1 MRALLLNPNLPRS
14 ILTLEDSCK
23 ISGNRTLCPPLGLLT
38 VAALLPQE
46 WEFRLVDLNAR
57 HLTEADWDW
66 ADLVL
71 ISGMIIQKAGV
82 LSLVRQA
89 KQRGK
94 TSVVGGPYATSLGH
108 EVLEAGADFL
118 VRGEGEFAIPYFLAA
133 LEDNQPGG
141 VFEEDRKPEIT
152 ESPVPRFDLVNL
164 DDYLIMGIQ
173 TSRGCPFNCE
183 FCDVINLYGRV
194 PRHKTPDQVIRE
206 LETLYRLGWRREV
219 FISDDNFIGNKDHAR
234 AILNQLI
241 PWSKDHGEPFTFWTQ
256 TSVNLGQDLPLIDL
270 LTEAN
275 FSHVLLGVETPE
287 TDLLKQAAKY
297 QNFQDPLA
305 ESLGNIN
312 ARGLSM
318 VASFIIGFDGEKT
331 GTGDRICEFAEECGI
346 PIILLNLLQPLP
358 NTRLWDRLSQEGRL
372 LQGQTSGDFNNL
384 SFNYQPTRPREEI
397 MADFV
402 RVLDRLYDPSRY
414 LARTYRY
421 YLKMR
426 PTRQALARQRGEKPA
441 ESRRPDNPEP
451 ARAPISKDILGLI
464 NLIWR
469 QGIRP
474 PYRWQFWR
482 QLGGICRRNPSRYDS
497 YLLACAFGENLFSI
511 RRSILQQWADMKT
524 S

>member
-14 ILTLEDSCK
+14 LATLEASCK
-23 ISGNRTLCPPLGLLT
+23 IGGFPALSPPLGLLT

-94 TSVVGGPYATSLGH
+94 TSVVGGPYATSLSH
-108 EVLEAGADFL
+108 EVLDAGADFL
-118 VRGEGEFAIPYFLAA
+118 VRGEGELAIPYFLAA

-141 VFEEDRKPEIT
+141 VFQEERKPEMH

-164 DDYLIMGIQ
+164 DDYLSMGIQ

-194 PRHKTPDQVIRE
+194 PRHKTPDQVLRE

-219 FISDDNFIGNKDHAR
+219 FICDDNFIGNKDQAR
-234 AILNQLI
+234 AILQQLI
-241 PWSKDHGEPFTFWTQ
+241 PWSKNRGEPFAFWTQ
-256 TSVNLGQDLPLIDL
+256 TSVNLGQDVPLIDL
-270 LTEAN
+270 MTEAN

-287 TDLLKQAAKY
+287 PDLLKQAGKY
-297 QNFQDPLA
+297 QNLQNPLA

-312 ARGLSM
+312 AHGLSM
-318 VASFIIGFDGEKT
+318 VASFIIGFDGEKS

-346 PIILLNLLQPLP
+346 PIVLLALLQPLP

-372 LQGQTSGDFNNL
+372 LQGQTSGDFYDL

-397 MADFV
+397 LAEFV
-402 RVLDRLYDPSRY
+402 RALDRLYDPSRY

-426 PTRQALARQRGEKPA
+426 PTRRALARRRGEKPA

-451 ARAPISKDILGLI
+451 AAVHPQAKA
-464 NLIWR
+464 IWV
-469 QGIRP
+469 
-474 PYRWQFWR
+474 
-482 QLGGICRRNPSRYDS
+482 
-497 YLLACAFGENLFSI
+497 
-511 RRSILQQWADMKT
+511 
-524 S
+524 

>member
-14 ILTLEDSCK
+14 LATLEASCK
-23 ISGNRTLCPPLGLLT
+23 VSGFPALSPPLGLLT

-94 TSVVGGPYATSLGH
+94 TSVVGGPYATSLSH
-108 EVLEAGADFL
+108 EVLDAGADFL
-118 VRGEGEFAIPYFLAA
+118 VRGEGELAIPYFLAA

-141 VFEEDRKPEIT
+141 VFQEDRKPEIN

-164 DDYLIMGIQ
+164 EDYLSMGIQ

-194 PRHKTPDQVIRE
+194 PRHKTPDQVLRE

-219 FISDDNFIGNKDHAR
+219 FICDDNFIGNKDQAR
-234 AILNQLI
+234 AILQQLI
-241 PWSKDHGEPFTFWTQ
+241 PWSKNHGEPFAFWTQ
-256 TSVNLGQDLPLIDL
+256 TSVNLGQDVPLIDL

-287 TDLLKQAAKY
+287 TDLLKQAGKY
-297 QNFQDPLA
+297 QNLQNPLA

-312 ARGLSM
+312 AHGLSM
-318 VASFIIGFDGEKT
+318 LASFIIGFDGEKT
-331 GTGDRICEFAEECGI
+331 GTGDRICEFRGRVRHPHSSVGSAATATQY
-346 PIILLNLLQPLP
+346 PIVGPP
-358 NTRLWDRLSQEGRL
+358 VPGRPVAA
-372 LQGQTSGDFNNL
+372 GSD
-384 SFNYQPTRPREEI
+384 
-397 MADFV
+397 
-402 RVLDRLYDPSRY
+402 
-414 LARTYRY
+414 
-421 YLKMR
+421 
-426 PTRQALARQRGEKPA
+426 QR
-441 ESRRPDNPEP
+441 RF
-451 ARAPISKDILGLI
+451 L
-464 NLIWR
+464 
-469 QGIRP
+469 
-474 PYRWQFWR
+474 
-482 QLGGICRRNPSRYDS
+482 
-497 YLLACAFGENLFSI
+497 
-511 RRSILQQWADMKT
+511 
-524 S
+524 

>member
-14 ILTLEDSCK
+14 MLTLEESCK
-23 ISGNRTLCPPLGLLT
+23 FSGYPTLCPPLGLLT

-57 HLTEADWDW
+57 NLTEADWDW

-82 LSLVRQA
+82 LSLIRQA

-94 TSVVGGPYATSLGH
+94 PSVVGGPYATSLAH

-141 VFEEDRKPEIT
+141 VFEEDRKPDMT

-164 DDYLIMGIQ
+164 DDYLAMGIQ

-194 PRHKTPDQVIRE
+194 PRYKTPDQVLRE
-206 LETLYRLGWRREV
+206 LETLYRLGWRRDV
-219 FISDDNFIGNKDHAR
+219 FVSDDNFIGNKDHAR
-234 AILNQLI
+234 AVLNQLI
-241 PWSKDHGEPFTFWTQ
+241 PWSKNHGEPFAFWTQ

-270 LTEAN
+270 MTEAN
-275 FSHVLLGVETPE
+275 FSSVLLGVETPE
-287 TDLLKQAAKY
+287 TDLLKQAGKY
-297 QNFQDPLA
+297 HNLQNPLA

-312 ARGLSM
+312 AHGLSM
-318 VASFIIGFDGEKT
+318 LASFIIGFDGEKT
-331 GTGDRICEFAEECGI
+331 GTGDRICEFVEECGI
-346 PIILLNLLQPLP
+346 PIILLSLLQPLP

-372 LQGQTSGDFNNL
+372 LQGQTSGDFYDL

-397 MADFV
+397 LAEFV

-414 LARTYRY
+414 LARTYCY

-426 PTRQALARQRGEKPA
+426 PTRRALARQRGEKPA
-441 ESRRPDNPEP
+441 ESHRPHNPEP
-451 ARAPISKDILGLI
+451 ARAPLSKVILLLI
-464 NLIWR
+464 KLIWR

-474 PYRWQFWR
+474 PNRWQFWR
-482 QLGGICRRNPSRYDS
+482 QLGGICRRNPSRLDV
-497 YLLACAFGENLFSI
+497 YLTCCAFGENLFPI
-511 RRSILQQWADMKT
+511 RRAILQKWADMKT

>member
-1 MRALLLNPNLPRS
+1 MRALLLNPNLPPS
-14 ILTLEDSCK
+14 ILTMEETCRY
-23 ISGNRTLCPPLGLLT
+23 SGNRAFCPPLGLLT

-89 KQRGK
+89 RQRGK
-94 TSVVGGPYATSLGH
+94 TSVVGGPYATSLAH

-118 VRGEGEFAIPYFLAA
+118 VRERGNLPFPISWQPSRIINPAA
-133 LEDNQPGG
+133 YSRRIASRRSTNLRCRVSTWSIWMITSPWGFRLPGA
-141 VFEEDRKPEIT
+141 VLSI
-152 ESPVPRFDLVNL
+152 VNSA
-164 DDYLIMGIQ
+164 MSS
-173 TSRGCPFNCE
+173 TFT
-183 FCDVINLYGRV
+183 RV
-194 PRHKTPDQVIRE
+194 PRYKTPDQVLRE
-206 LETLYRLGWRREV
+206 LETLYRLGWRREI
-219 FISDDNFIGNKDHAR
+219 FISDDNFIGNKEQAR
-234 AILNQLI
+234 ALLKQLI
-241 PWSKDHGEPFTFWTQ
+241 PWNKNRGEPFTFLTQ
-256 TSVNLGQDLPLIDL
+256 ASVNLGQDLPLIDL

-287 TDLLKQAAKY
+287 TDLLEQAGKY
-297 QNFQDPLA
+297 QNLQNPLA

-312 ARGLSM
+312 AHGLSII
-318 VASFIIGFDGEKT
+318 ASFIIGFDGEKT

-346 PIILLNLLQPLP
+346 PIVLLALLQPLP

-372 LQGQTSGDFNNL
+372 LQGQTSGDFYGL

-397 MADFV
+397 LAEYVGVF
-402 RVLDRLYDPSRY
+402 DRLYDPPKY

-421 YLKMR
+421 FLKMR
-426 PTRQALARQRGEKPA
+426 PTRRALARRRGEKPA
-441 ESRRPDNPEP
+441 ASRRPDNPEP
-451 ARAPISKDILGLI
+451 ARASVSKTISGLI
-464 NLIWR
+464 QLIWR

-474 PYRWQFWR
+474 PYRRQFWR
-482 QLGGICRRNPSRYDS
+482 QLVGVCRRNPSRLDS
-497 YLLACAFGENLFSI
+497 YLLACGFGENLFSF
-511 RRSILQQWADMKT
+511 RRTMLQKRADMKT